1 MSLFNARS
9 NARSCRP
16 SPASRTQAFRRLKS
30 AVCAA
35 LVLAPQSPLAIYSA
49 QAQAQC
55 CGQAVPAPVA
65 TQTYRLD
72 FQTVYDEQQMTAY
85 RVSYETVY
93 DTQTYSV
100 QRPVWET
107 QTQER
112 RYTVQRPV
120 WETQNR
126 EERFTVM
133 KPVYETQV
141 VDRSYDVTRDIVE
154 TASREERFTVMKP
167 VYETAMQQQVSVVK
181 RPVYETSER
190 EEAYTVAEPVT
201 QMRTTY
207 SMGSQAVDTVTPVVT
222 PGATA
227 LGFVPGGWAV
237 NPYNGLMQWQRGG
250 YTWMQSPGM
259 VTNQVNR
266 VYQPTVTPVQVPE
279 TTMVNRV
286 VTRKVPVQ
294 TVRYIDEQVVQ
305 QVPVQTMRMVAEEQ
319 VRQVPVQ
326 TVRKVVE
333 RIDNKVPVQTMRMV
347 AEEQVR
353 QVPVQVCK
361 FVTEERVEPV
371 SIQVMKVVT
380 EQRTAQ
386 VPRVVEKKVPYTYT
400 VRSPRTV
407 VMRVPLDPCGNPMQA
422 TIQQTSA
429 VGSAPA
435 ASVSR
440 PASAP
445 MPVPPPALAPAE
457 PAATKTFSDKP
468 TGAAPKAAE
477 GWTGSGLQHVDPK
490 QPPVSGSQSAGSG
503 GATAPGAT
511 RVEKPAESAADL
523 RPIENI
529 PTPAAKDAVSTP
541 SPTVAP
547 LSTQPQLNTQPQP
560 NTQPQLGPA
569 VEPAPPAADPKDI
582 PAAETSGRLLRIVPP
597 VNGHT
602 T

>member
-1 MSLFNARS
+1 MSLFHARS
-9 NARSCRP
+9 RRSLN
-16 SPASRTQAFRRLKS
+16 TRRMQSVL
-30 AVCAA
+30 CAA
-35 LVLAPQSPLAIYSA
+35 LVLAPQSPLVPQIAR
-49 QAQAQC
+49 AQC
-55 CGQAVPAPVA
+55 CGETAPAAPVA

-93 DTQTYSV
+93 DTQNYTV
-100 QRPVWET
+100 QKPVWET

-112 RYTVQRPV
+112 RYSVQRPV

-133 KPVYETQV
+133 KPVYETQI

-207 SMGSQAVDTVTPVVT
+207 SVGSQAIDTVTPVVT

-227 LGFVPGGWAV
+227 LGYVPGGYAV
-237 NPYNGLMQWQRGG
+237 NPYNGLMYWQRGG

-266 VYQPTVTPVQVPE
+266 VYQPTVTPMQVPE

-294 TVRYIDEQVVQ
+294 TVRYVDEQVVQ
-305 QVPVQTMRMVAEEQ
+305 QVPVQTVRMIPEEQ

-333 RIDNKVPVQTMRMV
+333 RVENKVPVQTMRMV
-347 AEEQVR
+347 PEEQVR

-371 SIQVMKVVT
+371 SIQVMKYVT

-407 VMRVPLDPCGNPMQA
+407 VMRVPLDPCGNPIPA
-422 TIQQTSA
+422 AVSQTSA
-429 VGSAPA
+429 VGTAPA
-435 ASVSR
+435 AVAR
-440 PASAP
+440 PTTAP
-445 MPVPPPALAPAE
+445 APVAPPALAPTPATA
-457 PAATKTFSDKP
+457 PAAAAAPTKTFSDKP
-468 TGAAPKAAE
+468 AVAPAAE
-477 GWTGSGLQHVDPK
+477 GWTSSGLQHVDPK
-490 QPPVSGSQSAGSG
+490 QAPAAGNQANGNASGAIR
-503 GATAPGAT
+503 A
-511 RVEKPAESAADL
+511 EKPAEASNDL
-523 RPIENI
+523 RPMETI
-529 PTPAAKDAVSTP
+529 PTPAAKDAGPTP
-541 SPTVAP
+541 APAAGQSPTVAP
-547 LSTQPQLNTQPQP
+547 VNPQQQS
-560 NTQPQLGPA
+560 GPA
-569 VEPAPPAADPKDI
+569 VEPAPPASDPKDV
-582 PAAETSGRLLRIVPP
+582 PASETSRRLLRIVPP
-597 VNGHT
+597 ADSHT